1 MSDGDDMTRMRIAAT
16 AALGFLLTAGPVRAL
31 GQPPAGG
38 AQVNDY
44 VPVTSVPAAEQL
56 PAAPMVIGAYA
67 FLWVVLLAYVFFL
80 WRKMKGLEREL
91 ADLQKRV
98 QSK

>member
-1 MSDGDDMTRMRIAAT
+1 MKRTLASMMILT
-16 AALGFLLTAGPVRAL
+16 LLTLTPALAL
-31 GQPPAGG
+31 GQPPVST
-38 AQVNDY
+38 AQANDY
-44 VPVTSVPAAEQL
+44 VPISAVPAAEQL

-67 FLWVVLLAYVFFL
+67 FLWVVLLVYVFYL
-80 WRKMKGLEREL
+80 WRKMRGLEREL